1 MVDERTD
8 NLIQAYMKW
17 TNQHTLKPE
26 EFLLFRQQAV
36 KEELAGIDTV
46 KTADMAGSGENE
58 TCNIQHFSQEKKYER
73 KMTERREHSPI
84 PKDRPVE
91 ARTEDN
97 EQEEEQSSNRFRM
110 SDSEF
115 MEFMNSVV
123 D

>member
-17 TNQHTLKPE
+17 TNQKTLKPE

-36 KEELAGIDTV
+36 KEELAGIDTIM
-46 KTADMAGSGENE
+46 ASDMASSGKSN
-58 TCNIQHFSQEKKYER
+58 TDNVHHFSQEKKYER
-73 KMTERREHSPI
+73 KMTERREPSPN
-84 PKDRPVE
+84 PKGRSVE
-91 ARTEDN
+91 AKIGDN
-97 EQEEEQSSNRFRM
+97 AQEEEQSSNRFGM

-115 MEFMNSVV
+115 MEFMNSVE

>member
-46 KTADMAGSGENE
+46 KTADMAGSGESE
-58 TCNIQHFSQEKKYER
+58 TCNAHHFSQGKKHKR
-73 KMTERREHSPI
+73 QIIERREPSSI

-91 ARTEDN
+91 AGSEDN
-97 EQEEEQSSNRFRM
+97 RQEENQSSNQFGV

-115 MEFMNSVV
+115 IEFMNSAE

>member
-36 KEELAGIDTV
+36 KEELAGIDTTTPTV
-46 KTADMAGSGENE
+46 MASQGKSN
-58 TCNIQHFSQEKKYER
+58 TSNFHHFSQEKKYER
-73 KMTERREHSPI
+73 KMTERREPSPI
-84 PKDRPVE
+84 PKDRSVE
-91 ARTEDN
+91 GRTEDN
-97 EQEEEQSSNRFRM
+97 EHEKKLSGSRFGM

-115 MEFMNSVV
+115 MEFMNSVE

>member
-17 TNQHTLKPE
+17 TNQKTLKPE

-36 KEELAGIDTV
+36 KEELAGIDTIM
-46 KTADMAGSGENE
+46 ASDMASSGKSNMG
-58 TCNIQHFSQEKKYER
+58 NAHHFSQEKKYDR
-73 KMTERREHSPI
+73 QMTEKREPSPI
-84 PKDRPVE
+84 PKDKSVE
-91 ARTEDN
+91 AGTEDN
-97 EQEEEQSSNRFRM
+97 EQKEKQSNNRFGM

-115 MEFMNSVV
+115 MEFMNSVE

>member
-36 KEELAGIDTV
+36 KEELAGIDTIMA
-46 KTADMAGSGENE
+46 TDMASSAKSNMGNVH
-58 TCNIQHFSQEKKYER
+58 HFSQEEKHEWQI
-73 KMTERREHSPI
+73 TERREPSPI
-84 PKDRPVE
+84 PEDKPME
-91 ARTEDN
+91 AGSEDN
-97 EQEEEQSSNRFRM
+97 RQEENQRNNRFGM

-115 MEFMNSVV
+115 MEFMNSVE

>member
-8 NLIQAYMKW
+8 NLIQSYMKW

-36 KEELAGIDTV
+36 KEEIAGIDTV
-46 KTADMAGSGENE
+46 SATDTACLQESNTDNF
-58 TCNIQHFSQEKKYER
+58 HHYSQEKQHER
-73 KMTERREHSPI
+73 QTAERRKPSPI
-84 PKDRPVE
+84 PKERSME
-91 ARTEDN
+91 AKTKDK
-97 EQEEEQSSNRFRM
+97 EQVEEQNNNRFGM

-115 MEFMNSVV
+115 MEFMNSVE